1 MASEQVDEV
10 DEEEKQE
17 STLLGGQDQSEMG
30 GADNTMN
37 IEDQDIHYKL
47 SIPTYPTEMDWTI
60 TLSRNDF
67 PWQEIRFANF
77 TAKDCYEK
85 YSSIVKD
92 PQIFLKKVLGMKEK
106 YKKMM

>member
-1 MASEQVDEV
+1 M
-10 DEEEKQE
+10 EEEKEEDIQD
-17 STLLGGQDQSEMG
+17 STLYQDNQDG
-30 GADNTMN
+30 NGAENTVN
-37 IEDQDIHYKL
+37 PEEDQEVYFKL

-67 PWQEIRFANF
+67 PWAEIKFNNF

-92 PQIFLKKVLGMKEK
+92 AHTFLKKVLGLKEK